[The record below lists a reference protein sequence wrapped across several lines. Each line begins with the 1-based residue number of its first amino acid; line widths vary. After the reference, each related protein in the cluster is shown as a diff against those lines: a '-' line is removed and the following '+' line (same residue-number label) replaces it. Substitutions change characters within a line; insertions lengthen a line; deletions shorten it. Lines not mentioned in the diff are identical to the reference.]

1 MNIFC
6 NTGGF
11 LSCIFFIICIQK
23 YRKKAKLLQNLLPF
37 DFDEVYLQNKM
48 KYITNKNGCILFSD
62 IVSYCE
68 IAEKYSDFII
78 YMILHDM
85 FSRFDTILKKYKYI
99 QKIETIGDAYMV
111 VGDMYNT
118 KYNNKMFI
126 EMVYF
131 ALEIMNEVK
140 YIHTPSHNL
149 EIRIG
154 IHIGSYVISVLGKLN
169 PRLCIVGRHVN
180 RTARLQS
187 TAEINTIQIS
197 KELYNKINGIDDT
210 LVFELN
216 RDVYMKHIGT
226 FDTYTVRRVNL

>member
-1 MNIFC
+1 MNTFF

-11 LSCIFFIICIQK
+11 LASIFFMICIQK
-23 YRKKAKLLQNLLPF
+23 YSKKAKLLQNLLPF

-48 KYITNKNGCILFSD
+48 KYMTNKNGCILFTD

-85 FSRFDTILKKYKYI
+85 FSRFDTILLKYKHI

-111 VGDMYNT
+111 VGDMYNA
-118 KYNNKMFI
+118 KYNNKIFL
-126 EMVYF
+126 EMVHF
-131 ALEIMNEVK
+131 AIEIMDEVK
-140 YIHTPSHNL
+140 RVHTPSHTL

-154 IHIGSYVISVLGKLN
+154 IHIGSYVISVLGKIN
-169 PRLCIVGRHVN
+169 PRLCIIGRHVN

-197 KELYNKINGIDDT
+197 NELYNKLNGLDDT

-216 RDVYMKHIGT
+216 SDVHMKHIGI
-226 FDTYTVRRVNL
+226 FDTYTVRRK

>member
-1 MNIFC
+1 MNTFF

-11 LSCIFFIICIQK
+11 LASIFFMICIQK
-23 YRKKAKLLQNLLPF
+23 YSKKAKLLQNLLPF

-48 KYITNKNGCILFSD
+48 KYMTNKNGCILFSD

-85 FSRFDTILKKYKYI
+85 FSRFDTILLKYKHI

-111 VGDMYNT
+111 VGDMYNA
-118 KYNNKMFI
+118 KYNNKMFL
-126 EMVYF
+126 EMVHF
-131 ALEIMNEVK
+131 AIEIMDEVK
-140 YIHTPSHNL
+140 RVHTPSHTL

-154 IHIGSYVISVLGKLN
+154 IHIGSYVISVLGKIN
-169 PRLCIVGRHVN
+169 PRLCIIGRHVN

-197 KELYNKINGIDDT
+197 NELYNKLNGLDNT

-216 RDVYMKHIGT
+216 SDVHMKHIGT
-226 FDTYTVRRVNL
+226 FDTYTVRRK